1 MPFVRLTLS
10 TRYAPEQR
18 ARIADGI
25 HQAMVDAIGLKAG
38 NRFQVVYA
46 VAPDDVRF
54 DPDFMTGGRE
64 DVVCVEITLVRGREP
79 ERKAELFRRIAE
91 NLAAEGVR
99 EQDVFV
105 VLTENGRED
114 WSVGRGQSL

>member
-1 MPFVRLTLS
+1 LTLS
-10 TRYAPEQR
+10 TRYEADRR
-18 ARIADGI
+18 ARIADGV
-25 HQAMVDAIGLKAG
+25 HRALVDALGCPEG

-46 VAPDDVRF
+46 VAPEAVRF

-64 DVVCVEITLVRGREP
+64 DVVCVEITLVRGRTAD
-79 ERKAELFRRIAE
+79 RKAALFAAIAAH
-91 NLAAEGVR
+91 LATEGVR

-114 WSVGRGQSL
+114 WSVGCGAVL